1 MSNCKDCIFCME
13 PSHYAESGEN
23 LGGPICGMGKGPLF
37 IPTYSPGQ
45 NNALRDARAK
55 SCESYNTGDRESG
68 LDPASVEKLNGVI
81 VMTPD
86 PMALSTGASGET
98 AALVR
103 SCLQCR
109 FYIPPETMVEHGL
122 WNVGACAARGILLRK
137 SSVVSTARRCSS
149 RSVGPRD
156 DTSLSRMQLVPEY
169 TMSTIGEL
177 IMAADFA
184 REARVTFSEPSTYM
198 SDAPVTDDERAAGIR
213 AWRSVKDENEQHEI
227 MLPIFDPDFFSEE
240 ERAAIPRTGDDE
252 HPEQYVDHMGLVY
265 KTAVLWMALDETPAL
280 WGAAGTG
287 KGHPVNTGIL
297 TPRGWTTVGE
307 LKVGDYVVGSNGKPT
322 KVTGIFP
329 RGVLPVNRVT
339 MTDGSS
345 VLVDDDHL
353 WQTWTAK
360 QEVNWRTGE
369 KRVNPKGSVLS
380 TRELRD
386 RGLIGTS
393 GYKFRIPLVDPVE
406 FSPVTLSLDTYVLG
420 VMLANG
426 SLTTNEA
433 LFSTNDLAVVEEIE
447 ARGYKVAERT
457 PTPTRRWKVYDV
469 WSHIKDLGLKGVK
482 SRDKF
487 IPDEYMRG
495 SVLDRRDLL
504 AALLDCDGS
513 VNEDGRHTRYHSTS
527 DLLAHQVRELVQ
539 SLGGTASV
547 VRSDR
552 DGLFTVNISV
562 PFNPFL
568 TKRKRGRWDRTQ
580 HLQPTRKIKSIES
593 AGEAEVICIQVEAE
607 DRLYVTEDYIVTH
620 NTEFF
625 RHMAW
630 LMCLPFRRI
639 SITGSTEVDDLAGK
653 MHYDPARGTY
663 FEYGRIP
670 TAWGKP
676 GVICLDEPNVGQPDV
691 WQFIRP
697 LTDNSKQLVL
707 DMNKGERISRHDY
720 AFLGMAMNPAWDV
733 RNSGTS
739 TIADADGS
747 RLMHI
752 FVDLPNEAVER
763 RIIEAAV
770 KLDGWEIGRD
780 ALDMIIGIAGDLRR
794 MSSEETIPIT
804 WGIRPQLKVAR
815 ALKWFSPTD
824 AYRLATADY
833 LEPRHQELIL
843 DVVRSHARSSG
854 MSSPRRRSTSTTV
867 PTRERDAP
875 SLGGPVYT
883 TTTARPFRYT
893 S

>member
-1 MSNCKDCIFCME
+1 MPNCKDCIFYME

-37 IPTYSPGQ
+37 MPTYNPGQ
-45 NNALRDARAK
+45 NNALRDARAE
-55 SCESYNTGDRESG
+55 SCESYNTGDRESRV
-68 LDPASVEKLNGVI
+68 DPASIEKLNGVI
-81 VMTPD
+81 TMVPD
-86 PMALSTGASGET
+86 PMALDRIDTTGSRE
-98 AALVR
+98 LVR

-122 WNVGACAARGILLRK
+122 WNMGACAARGILLRR
-137 SSVVSTARRCSS
+137 STVVSTARCCPS
-149 RSVGPRD
+149 RSIGPRD
-156 DTSLSRMQLVPEY
+156 ETSLSRMQLVPEY

-177 IMAADFA
+177 TMAADFA
-184 REARVTFSEPSTYM
+184 REARATFSEPSTYM

-213 AWRSVKDENEQHEI
+213 AWRNVKDENEQHEI

-287 KGHPVNTGIL
+287 KASPVSTPVL
-297 TPRGWTTVGE
+297 TPAGWR
-307 LKVGDYVVGSNGKPT
+307 KIGDIQIGDEVIGQNGKAT
-322 KVTGIFP
+322 KVTGVFP
-329 RGVLPVNRVT
+329 QGVIPVNRVT
-339 MTDGSS
+339 MTDGSW
-345 VLVDDDHL
+345 VLVGDDHL

-369 KRVNPKGSVLS
+369 KRINQKGSVLS
-380 TRELRD
+380 TKELLK
-386 RGLIGTS
+386 RGLKQAN
-393 GYKFRIPLVDPVE
+393 GYKFRIPMVEPVE
-406 FSPVTLSLDTYVLG
+406 YEPVDLPLDPYVLG
-420 VMLANG
+420 VLLANG
-426 SLTTNEA
+426 SLTSGEA
-433 LFSTNDLAVVEEIE
+433 IYSSNNWQLREEIVR
-447 ARGYKVAERT
+447 RGLYVSERT
-457 PTPTRRWKVYDV
+457 PTPTRRWKVGGV
-469 WSHIKDLGLKGVK
+469 WQALKSLGLAGER
-482 SRDKF
+482 SRGKF
-487 IPDEYMRG
+487 IPEVYLRG
-495 SVLDRRDLL
+495 SVQQRRDLL

-513 VNEDGRHTRYHSTS
+513 CNGGHTRYHTMSQA
-527 DLLAHQVRELVQ
+527 LATGVRELVQ
-539 SLGGTASV
+539 SLGGIASINL
-547 VRSDR
+547 SSR
-552 DGLFTVNISV
+552 DGERTVNIAMPV
-562 PFNPFL
+562 NPFVNA
-568 TKRKRGRWDRTQ
+568 TDKRLAWDSVEHR
-580 HLQPTRKIKSIES
+580 QPVRKIMSIEPE
-593 AGEAEVICIQVEAE
+593 GVAEQVCILVEA
-607 DRLYVTEDYIVTH
+607 DDHLYVTQDYIVTH

-630 LMCLPFRRI
+630 LMCLPFHRI
-639 SITGSTEVDDLAGK
+639 SVTGSTEVDDLAGK
-653 MHYDPARGTY
+653 MHYDPAKGTY

-707 DMNKGERISRHDY
+707 DMNKGERLPRHDY

-752 FVDLPNEAVER
+752 FVDLPSEAVER

-770 KLDGWEIGRD
+770 KLDGWEIGGD
-780 ALDMIIGIAGDLRR
+780 ALDMVIGIAGDLRR

-815 ALKWFSPTD
+815 ALKWFGPTD

-833 LEPRHQELIL
+833 LEPQHQELIL

-854 MSSPRRRSTSTTV
+854 MSSPRRRSTSATV
-867 PTRERDAP
+867 RLGLDID
-875 SLGGPVYT
+875 GGPVYT
-883 TTTARPFRYT
+883 TTTTTARPIRYT

>member
-1 MSNCKDCIFCME
+1 MSNCKDCIFYME
-13 PSHYAESGEN
+13 PSHYAESGES

-37 IPTYSPGQ
+37 MPTYNPGQ
-45 NNALRDARAK
+45 NNALRDARAE
-55 SCESYNTGDRESG
+55 SCESYNTGDRESRV
-68 LDPASVEKLNGVI
+68 DPASIEKLNGVI
-81 VMTPD
+81 TMVPD
-86 PMALSTGASGET
+86 PMALDRIDTTGE
-98 AALVR
+98 AAVLVR

-122 WNVGACAARGILLRK
+122 WNIGACAARGILLRR
-137 SSVVSTARRCSS
+137 SSVVSTARRCPG
-149 RSVGPRD
+149 RSIGPRD
-156 DTSLSRMQLVPEY
+156 ETSLSRMQLVPEY

-177 IMAADFA
+177 TMAADFA
-184 REARVTFSEPSTYM
+184 REARATFSEPSTYM

-213 AWRSVKDENEQHEI
+213 AWRNVKDENEQHEI

-287 KGHPVNTGIL
+287 KGHPLSTSVL
-297 TPRGWTTVGE
+297 TPEGWRKVGE
-307 LKVGDYVVGSNGKPT
+307 LVVGDEVIGSNGKAT

-329 RGVLPVNRVT
+329 RGVLPVNKVT

-345 VLVDDDHL
+345 VVVDDDHL

-369 KRVNPKGSVLS
+369 KRINPKGSVLS
-380 TRELRD
+380 TRELVA
-386 RGLIGTS
+386 RGLKHNVNGA
-393 GYKFRIPLVDPVE
+393 GYKFRIPMVEPVE
-406 FSPVTLSLDTYVLG
+406 YEPVDLPLDPYALG
-420 VMLANG
+420 VLLANG
-426 SLTTNEA
+426 SLTSGKSM
-433 LFSTNDLAVVEEIE
+433 FSTNDLDVVNEVRNRGIE
-447 ARGYKVAERT
+447 VFEAT
-457 PTPTRRWKVYDV
+457 PTPTLRWRMPSTWAAMKE
-469 WSHIKDLGLKGVK
+469 LELAGEK
-482 SRDKF
+482 SRGKF
-487 IPDEYMRG
+487 IPEVYLRG
-495 SVLDRRDLL
+495 SVQQRRDLL

-513 VNEDGRHTRYHSTS
+513 CNGGHTRYHTMSQA
-527 DLLAHQVRELVQ
+527 LADGVRELVQ

-547 VRSDR
+547 QYSSR
-552 DGLFTVNISV
+552 DDEMTVNIAMPV
-562 PFNPFL
+562 NPF
-568 TKRKRGRWDRTQ
+568 RT
-580 HLQPTRKIKSIES
+580 TRKAEAWDSVSHRAPSRRIKSIEPV
-593 AGEAEVICIQVEAE
+593 GTEDVRCITVEAE
-607 DRLYVTEDYIVTH
+607 DHLYVTEDYIVTH

-630 LMCLPFRRI
+630 LMCLPFHRI
-639 SITGSTEVDDLAGK
+639 SVTGSTEVDDLAGK
-653 MHYDPARGTY
+653 MHYDPAKGTY
-663 FEYGRIP
+663 FEYGRVP

-707 DMNKGERISRHDY
+707 DMNKGERLPRHDY

-752 FVDLPNEAVER
+752 FVDLPSEAVER

-770 KLDGWEIGRD
+770 KLDGWEIGGD
-780 ALDMIIGIAGDLRR
+780 ALDMVIGIAGDLRR

-815 ALKWFSPTD
+815 ALKWFGPTD

-833 LEPRHQELIL
+833 LEPQHQELIL

-867 PTRERDAP
+867 RTRERDDAHP
-875 SLGGPVYT
+875 LARPVHT
-883 TTTARPFRYT
+883 TTTARPI
-893 S
+893 